1 MKQYRDSRGWRYQVM
16 AGLEGCAYKGWYLQP
31 GMLSWRHM
39 PQLPWRNTRREAQ
52 ADLDAYAKKKGW
64 EEVESE

>member
-1 MKQYRDSRGWRYQVM
+1 MKQYKDSRGWLYQVM
-16 AGLEGCAYKGWYLQP
+16 PGLEGCAYKGWYLQP

-39 PQLPWRNTRREAQ
+39 PQLPWRNTMKKAQ
-52 ADLDAYAKKKGW
+52 ADLDAYAKEKGW

>member
-1 MKQYRDSRGWRYQVM
+1 MPEFD
-16 AGLEGCAYKGWYLQP
+16 GCAYKGWYLQP

-39 PQLPWRNTRREAQ
+39 PQLPWRNTMKKAQ
-52 ADLDAYAKKKGW
+52 ADLDDYAKEKGW